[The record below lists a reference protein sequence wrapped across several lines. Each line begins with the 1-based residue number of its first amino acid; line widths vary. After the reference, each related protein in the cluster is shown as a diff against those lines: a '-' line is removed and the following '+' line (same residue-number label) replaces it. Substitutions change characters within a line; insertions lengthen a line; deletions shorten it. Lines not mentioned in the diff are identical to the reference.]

1 VANAMAAAGLAR
13 IAGISVASIRE
24 ALQGF
29 RLDNHRLQLI
39 LDYQGIKWIDD
50 SKATNPHA
58 AEAALRS
65 QLSSIWI
72 AGGLAK
78 DAQMD
83 QLIQSTASRIKFAIL
98 IGTDAGIIASAL
110 SKFAPHVGIHLIS
123 DKQSSAELMDE
134 VVRIAEIHATSG
146 DTVLLAPACASMD
159 QFENY
164 ADRGNKFAD
173 SVRRIINAKP

>member
-1 VANAMAAAGLAR
+1 
-13 IAGISVASIRE
+13 
-24 ALQGF
+24 
-29 RLDNHRLQLI
+29 
-39 LDYQGIKWIDD
+39 
-50 SKATNPHA
+50 
-58 AEAALRS
+58 
-65 QLSSIWI
+65 
-72 AGGLAK
+72 
-78 DAQMD
+78 MD

-134 VVRIAEIHATSG
+134 VVRIAASG

>member
-1 VANAMAAAGLAR
+1 
-13 IAGISVASIRE
+13 
-24 ALQGF
+24 
-29 RLDNHRLQLI
+29 
-39 LDYQGIKWIDD
+39 
-50 SKATNPHA
+50 
-58 AEAALRS
+58 
-65 QLSSIWI
+65 
-72 AGGLAK
+72 
-78 DAQMD
+78 MD

-123 DKQSSAELMDE
+123 DKQSSTELMDE